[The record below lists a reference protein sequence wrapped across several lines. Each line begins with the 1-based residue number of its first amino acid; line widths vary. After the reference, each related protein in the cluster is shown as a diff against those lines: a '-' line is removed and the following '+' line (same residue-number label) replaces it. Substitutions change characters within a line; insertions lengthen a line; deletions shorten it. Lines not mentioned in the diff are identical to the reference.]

1 MQFSQKVTRVASLQC
16 LSTHFTCSGNFPFV
30 RSKTSTLLPWFFFFF
45 IVRLF
50 LLRLFSLL
58 FHFSERIRNSSYQ
71 KREIK
76 RGLSWIHC
84 QNKTICSWGFYS
96 EDLVP
101 GPFPSSSVCFMWF
114 RQPLLWVSL
123 PLFIWENMA
132 VYSRTCSVCT
142 RRVFSSLK
150 VARSQS
156 KWKEKQFL
164 KSCDC
169 LGLLPDLSSS
179 DRHVAYKQEKCIT
192 STG

>member
-1 MQFSQKVTRVASLQC
+1 MQFSQKVNRVASLQC
-16 LSTHFTCSGNFPFV
+16 LSTHFMCSGNFPFV
-30 RSKTSTLLPWFFFFF
+30 RSQTSTLLPQFFFFF
-45 IVRLF
+45 ILRLF

-114 RQPLLWVSL
+114 RQP
-123 PLFIWENMA
+123 PLG
-132 VYSRTCSVCT
+132 
-142 RRVFSSLK
+142 
-150 VARSQS
+150 QS
-156 KWKEKQFL
+156 ATVHLRKHG
-164 KSCDC
+164 
-169 LGLLPDLSSS
+169 GLLQNLLSMHKTRVQFS
-179 DRHVAYKQEKCIT
+179 
-192 STG
+192 